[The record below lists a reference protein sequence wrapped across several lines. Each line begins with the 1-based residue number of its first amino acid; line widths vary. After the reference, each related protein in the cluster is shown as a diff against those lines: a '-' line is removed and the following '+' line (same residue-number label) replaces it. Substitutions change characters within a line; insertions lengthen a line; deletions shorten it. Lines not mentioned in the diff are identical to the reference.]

1 MKDVLHQTLN
11 KKSSFPLRIS
21 SANVTKSEVS
31 FEFGHICWRNP
42 SWKFLFFMQWKL
54 KPEKLKLSYCSRSS
68 RTYVVCK
75 KGVLNIFTKFARK
88 HLCHSLFLKKETLAH
103 VFSYEF
109 CEIFKKTLFYKNT
122 SGGRFCISL
131 LTQSFL
137 HCRATLLKLN
147 VLNSEHYCQW
157 LFLSSVY

>member
-1 MKDVLHQTLN
+1 MW
-11 KKSSFPLRIS
+11 P
-21 SANVTKSEVS
+21 
-31 FEFGHICWRNP
+31 NP
-42 SWKFLFFMQWKL
+42 KFLSNLVTFAEEILHGNFYFLCSENWNL
-54 KPEKLKLSYCSRSS
+54 RNLNYHIAPEAVARMLS
-68 RTYVVCK
+68 VK
-75 KGVLNIFTKFARK
+75 NGALNIFAKFARK

-122 SGGRFCISL
+122 SGGRFSISL